1 MENKKTKQNELN
13 KGRSFREERILEL
26 FKELENQDQKNIY
39 GLVCS
44 LTAKNLLY
52 KLEKGK
58 EKKETN

>member
-39 GLVCS
+39 GLVWS
-44 LTAKNLLY
+44 LTAKDLLY